1 MIECGSTLYVGLAHA
16 ALPTQYKAFMAFSP
30 NWRPEGSTLTYTCKE
45 EQISS
50 PGYLA
55 SDRQHAKSR
64 RTEIAFSYD
73 LFIIIIIFF
82 LQTKYL
88 FRWVFSKVFQ

>member
-1 MIECGSTLYVGLAHA
+1 MTDIIMIIRIRECGSTLYVGLVHA
-16 ALPTQYKAFMAFSP
+16 APPTQYKAFTDFSP
-30 NWRPEGSTLTYTCKE
+30 NWLPEGSTLTYTCKE

-64 RTEIAFSYD
+64 ITEID
-73 LFIIIIIFF
+73 KIGIF
-82 LQTKYL
+82 L
-88 FRWVFSKVFQ
+88 

>member
-1 MIECGSTLYVGLAHA
+1 M
-16 ALPTQYKAFMAFSP
+16 LPLPLNTKLSQLFLLTGCLKA
-30 NWRPEGSTLTYTCKE
+30 TYTCKE

-64 RTEIAFSYD
+64 RTEID
-73 LFIIIIIFF
+73 KIGIFLWFVHNILSPDKTFVQTGF
-82 LQTKYL
+82 L
-88 FRWVFSKVFQ
+88 